1 MANLNSVKLILP
13 ENPSPSVL
21 FAADELDSVFA
32 LCRVKKPERAASPA
46 AGEKFISL
54 GDTAVKKK
62 YGFEA
67 AKSIGGGYCIRT
79 LDGNYFIY
87 SYEPSG
93 VINGVYGF
101 LERAVGYRFY
111 AMDEIRVDCRDVYET
126 GEIDVDDQPDFAGRR
141 LDSFYLYHDPVYAL
155 RLRQNESCVDADPR
169 LGEGTLWSELHDQ
182 SLAFQLVPLEK
193 YKTEENIAKGWWSEM
208 L

>member
-32 LCRVKKPERAASPA
+32 LCRLKKPERAASPA

-101 LERAVGYRFY
+101 LERAVAVSYTHL
-111 AMDEIRVDCRDVYET
+111 DVYKR
-126 GEIDVDDQPDFAGRR
+126 Q
-141 LDSFYLYHDPVYAL
+141 AL
-155 RLRQNESCVDADPR
+155 RWLRPLRTALPLMPRRVTANTLSADFYIR
-169 LGEGTLWSELHDQ
+169 L
-182 SLAFQLVPLEK
+182 
-193 YKTEENIAKGWWSEM
+193 
-208 L
+208 